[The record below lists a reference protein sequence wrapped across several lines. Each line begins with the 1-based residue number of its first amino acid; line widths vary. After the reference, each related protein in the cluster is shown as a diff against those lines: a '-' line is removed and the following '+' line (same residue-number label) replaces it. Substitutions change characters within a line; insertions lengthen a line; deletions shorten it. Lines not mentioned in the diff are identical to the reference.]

1 MNNNANTNDNDLTK
15 KLLPYQIPHLLQL
28 YECLSIKN
36 RVIDSSDTGTG
47 KTYTAIGVSK
57 MLKCKPFIICP
68 KSVISNWI
76 NVCKFFDHKILGI
89 SNYEML
95 KNGKYYT
102 ENYEIVNCPYMD
114 KNIITKKE
122 EKKLD
127 DKTINMLSNLPDKD
141 IGKYLDILKKL
152 DENNQE
158 NQKEEVEFTFYLPND
173 TIVII
178 DEAHR
183 CKNYGS
189 LTSKLLEGLNKNNVK
204 IMLLSATL
212 CDKLECFKPFGV
224 ILGLFKEVKKYNDW
238 MKSKIKFEEVKNKE
252 LLNYKDDNLKI
263 KIIHNTIFPN
273 FGSRM
278 KISELGDLFPKNN
291 IIANCYFLQNHNEV
305 EKEYKEINKAL
316 DNLKK
321 KENDEYNMLVRIL
334 RARQKIEM
342 LKVTLILDLV
352 EEGIDSNNSIAIF
365 VNFKETLN
373 HIKKYIED
381 NFNRKDISLIEGG
394 QKLSERDD
402 YIDKFQKNIN
412 KIIICMIQAGN
423 VGISL
428 HDLNGNHPRISII
441 SPSWS
446 GQDMKQVFGRI
457 HRAGGKSPSIQKLV
471 YVSGTYEEQIC
482 ELLKIKLKNID
493 GINDGDFADP
503 KITKEELE
511 QINNLELNNNTNLE
525 NKKYKKKSISKL

>member
-1 MNNNANTNDNDLTK
+1 MNDNDLTK
-15 KLLPYQIPHLLQL
+15 KLLPYQVPHLLQL

-36 RVIDSSDTGTG
+36 RVVDSSDTGTG

-76 NVCKFFDHKILGI
+76 NVCKFFEINILGI
-89 SNYEML
+89 ANYEML

-114 KNIITKKE
+114 KNKKKI
-122 EKKLD
+122 EKKKQMD
-127 DKTINMLSNLPDKD
+127 DKTIQMLNNLSDKD
-141 IGKYLDILKKL
+141 ISKYLDIFKKL
-152 DENNQE
+152 DEQE
-158 NQKEEVEFTFYLPND
+158 TKEESKEEIEFEFYLPND

-189 LTSKLLEGLNKNNVK
+189 LTSKLLEGLHKNNVK

-224 ILGLFKEVKKYNDW
+224 ILGLFKEVKNYSEW
-238 MKSKIKFEEVKNKE
+238 MKNKIKLEEIRNKE
-252 LLNYKDDNLKI
+252 PMNYKDDNLKI

-278 KISELGDLFPKNN
+278 KIKELGDLFPKNN
-291 IIANCYFLQNHNEV
+291 IIANCYFLQNHDEV
-305 EKEYKEINKAL
+305 DKEYKEINNAL
-316 DNLKK
+316 LELRNKQ
-321 KENDEYNMLVRIL
+321 NMASTVLTRIL

-342 LKVTLILDLV
+342 LKVGLILDLV
-352 EEGIDSNNSIAIF
+352 QEGIDSNNSIAIF

-373 HIKKYIED
+373 HIKKHIED
-381 NFNRKDISLIEGG
+381 NFDRKDISLIEGG
-394 QKLSERDD
+394 QKLSERDE
-402 YIDKFQKNIN
+402 YIDKFQKNKN

-428 HDLNGNHPRISII
+428 HDLEGNHPRISII

-457 HRAGGKSPSIQKLV
+457 HRAGSKSPAIQKLV
-471 YVSGTYEEQIC
+471 YVSGTFEEKIC
-482 ELLKIKLKNID
+482 DLLKIKLKNID
-493 GINDGDFADP
+493 GINDGDFADTN
-503 KITKEELE
+503 ITTEELE
-511 QINNLELNNNTNLE
+511 EINNFDNFNEDKLILRKKYKIK
-525 NKKYKKKSISKL
+525 NKKYIL